1 MIHII
6 IDDDTTAPAKG
17 LVIDNFDTQ
26 QDTQLY
32 LMDTQCIFGGLLDEC
47 LAVPEPATS
56 LCEAKGADW
65 ASGQLVP
72 LPGGDLF
79 PILREAEAAPA
90 ICLVSGKHASC
101 TL

>member
-1 MIHII
+1 ME
-6 IDDDTTAPAKG
+6 
-17 LVIDNFDTQ
+17 TQ
-26 QDTQLY
+26 PYEL
-32 LMDTQCIFGGLLDEC
+32 DTQCIFGGLLAELHND
-47 LAVPEPATS
+47 PEPATS
-56 LCEAKGADW
+56 LCEAEGADR
-65 ASGQLVP
+65 AQMSGQLVP

>member
-17 LVIDNFDTQ
+17 PVIDNF
-26 QDTQLY
+26 DTQLY

-65 ASGQLVP
+65 ASDQLV

>member
-6 IDDDTTAPAKG
+6 IDDDTTAPAKC
-17 LVIDNFDTQ
+17 LVIDNFH
-26 QDTQLY
+26 TQLY

-65 ASGQLVP
+65 ASGQLV